1 MATSFRLENSVF
13 IASSR
18 RDQRNPA
25 HFPIERELRFR
36 ITGKLDEMAGSGMT
50 IDIGSK
56 RVVFRTD
63 QTLLPGKRLDM
74 AISWPVQLDQRC
86 DLKLLASGRIV
97 GADSGVVAVSIERYE
112 FRTRG
117 ISGLAL

>member
-1 MATSFRLENSVF
+1 
-13 IASSR
+13 
-18 RDQRNPA
+18 
-25 HFPIERELRFR
+25 
-36 ITGKLDEMAGSGMT
+36 MAGSGMT

-63 QTLLPGKRLDM
+63 QALRLGKHLDM
-74 AISWPVQLDQRC
+74 AISWPVQLDERC

-112 FRTRG
+112 FRTLG
-117 ISGLAL
+117 MSGLAI